1 MTPVFDSL
9 TFDELKHLAEKHPEK
24 LEEYRQQWIEQTI
37 DEASSSHQRRLRG
50 LQFQIDMQ
58 RRKSKTPMASCI
70 QISKMMHD
78 SLANLYEVITQ
89 EKAISVA
96 PVEVAQNY
104 STSPRSTSASVTA
117 AADNKVITFPSVATV
132 IAAD

>member
-37 DEASSSHQRRLRG
+37 DEAANNHQRRLRG
-50 LQFQIDMQ
+50 LQFQIDMH
-58 RRKSKTPMASCI
+58 RRKAKTPMGSCI

-96 PVEVAQNY
+96 PAEVAHNY
-104 STSPRSTSASVTA
+104 STAPRSTTA
-117 AADNKVITFPSVATV
+117 AVAAAENKVITFPSVATV